1 MHFLTLIAF
10 FPARF
15 KSLYQYH
22 HAQGHILTHDV
33 NGIQGDYT
41 HLLSTVMRKEI
52 ICTYSGHSIHFIEL
66 IVSMESSLSGKTCFA
81 SEY

>member
-10 FPARF
+10 FPTRF

-41 HLLSTVMRKEI
+41 HLLSTVMRKGRDNM
-52 ICTYSGHSIHFIEL
+52 YL
-66 IVSMESSLSGKTCFA
+66 
-81 SEY
+81 

>member
-10 FPARF
+10 FPTRF

-41 HLLSTVMRKEI
+41 HLPSTVMRKGRDNMYLYWALNTFYWI
-52 ICTYSGHSIHFIEL
+52 DC
-66 IVSMESSLSGKTCFA
+66 
-81 SEY
+81 